1 MGFIGLVV
9 NLPDQQMAPR
19 SASEKVRPKNS
30 NFSSACE
37 YVKLPFSL
45 RTPKNTFQFVVIYCD
60 SFSVPISDSNVFVS
74 FNLIAAMAS
83 LNSLSTLFA
92 EVPGPCVQCIFEYK
106 FIVLQSSYIISFTM
120 DSTVN
125 VNIQCGGVQN

>member
-9 NLPDQQMAPR
+9 NLSDQQMAPR

-60 SFSVPISDSNVFVS
+60 SFSVPISDQMYSCRS
-74 FNLIAAMAS
+74 IS
-83 LNSLSTLFA
+83 LQQWHL
-92 EVPGPCVQCIFEYK
+92 
-106 FIVLQSSYIISFTM
+106 
-120 DSTVN
+120 
-125 VNIQCGGVQN
+125 